1 MPPYPNHCKKHCHCK
16 KHGKKSKPSIWL
28 FTIAYLVGCQSAAY
42 RADRLPAEFR
52 AVSAETSQ
60 AINLEQIAAPGASES
75 ILAPGD
81 LLEISVATGRNKENR
96 KPILARVSDD
106 GTVDVP
112 VVGPVPVAGSEEF
125 EASQNIARLAIERGM
140 YRHPIVTVEI
150 KSKAVNRI
158 TVLGAVLH
166 PGVHELPRGG
176 SDLVSALAAAGGLN
190 GDAGTEIEIIRQ
202 PKFGLAS
209 QDAVPA
215 ASPSSNSGEI
225 QLAAYQNLGS
235 RPGSAP
241 TAAQTPGWTNAQKF
255 KLDLSLKSFARN
267 ADYRLNDRDIV
278 RIVPRTKDMIYIA
291 GLVRHPGQFELP
303 TNQDM
308 HLLDAVALAGGRSSP
323 VADKVFV
330 IRRIENVAEP
340 LVIEA
345 SLSKAKGNG
354 LENLRL
360 SAGDTISLEQTP
372 ATTVVDT
379 LSKFF
384 RLSFGVASST
394 IF

>member
-1 MPPYPNHCKKHCHCK
+1 MVMSANPHR
-16 KHGKKSKPSIWL
+16 SKNNKPAFL
-28 FTIAYLVGCQSAAY
+28 LLMIASLAGCQTAAY
-42 RADRLPAEFR
+42 NADRLPAEFR
-52 AVSAETSQ
+52 AVSVETNQ
-60 AINLEQIAAPGASES
+60 AINLEQIAAPGASEN

-81 LLEISVATGRNKENR
+81 LLEISVATGRDKENR
-96 KPILARVSDD
+96 KPVLARVSDA
-106 GTVDVP
+106 GSVDVP
-112 VVGPVPVAGSEEF
+112 VVGPVPVAGIEEF
-125 EASQNIARLAIERGM
+125 EASQRIAQLAIERGM

-158 TVLGAVLH
+158 TVLGAVQH
-166 PGVHELPRGG
+166 PGVHEIPRGS
-176 SDLVSALAAAGGLN
+176 SDLVSALAAAGGLD
-190 GDAGTEIEIIRQ
+190 GKAGTEVEIIRQ
-202 PKFGLAS
+202 PKFGIAS
-209 QDAVPA
+209 QDTVPSA
-215 ASPSSNSGEI
+215 APSSSDIGEI
-225 QLAAYQNLGS
+225 QLAAYQNLGHAS
-235 RPGSAP
+235 GPPNAAP
-241 TAAQTPGWTNAQKF
+241 QTPGWTNAQKL
-255 KLDLSLKSFARN
+255 KLDLSLKNFASH

-278 RIVPRTKDMIYIA
+278 RVVPKKKEMIYIA

-303 TNQDM
+303 TDQDM

-323 VADKVFV
+323 VADKIFV
-330 IRRIENVAEP
+330 IRRIKNQAEP

-345 SLSKAKGNG
+345 SISKAKGNG

-360 SAGDTISLEQTP
+360 AAGDTISLEQTP